1 MKKCFLWGKEWI
13 FKYYLWKPAA
23 WEGSIVN
30 FWVQSVMRK
39 ASCDSFQTAQAV
51 KKDKALEA
59 NLDLKKILIERGPD
73 INR

>member
-1 MKKCFLWGKEWI
+1 
-13 FKYYLWKPAA
+13 
-23 WEGSIVN
+23 
-30 FWVQSVMRK
+30 MRK